1 MASSKPVA
9 QAIVGPGGLAIA
21 RPVGTAIAGVDVE
34 GSIPLGGQQQKQKPQ
49 KKKPK
54 QEYDV
59 DPDTELTYVGGL
71 SGPIGS
77 PKPKHTPPET
87 NYIGGLRGV
96 VGNPIPKYES
106 NRPSARQFNQYQFK
120 LGEFNGKYGFLPF
133 LPQTDGNGR

>member
-1 MASSKPVA
+1 M
-9 QAIVGPGGLAIA
+9 GPGGLAIA
-21 RPVGTAIAGVDVE
+21 RPVGTAVAGVEVE
-34 GSIPLGGQQQKQKPQ
+34 GSIPLGGQQQIKQKPQ

-54 QEYDV
+54 QEYDM
-59 DPDTELTYVGGL
+59 DPDTELQYVGGL

-96 VGNPIPKYES
+96 VGNPIPKHEN
-106 NRPSARQFNQYQFK
+106 NRPSARQFNQHQFR

-133 LPQTDGNGR
+133 FTAPHGQER